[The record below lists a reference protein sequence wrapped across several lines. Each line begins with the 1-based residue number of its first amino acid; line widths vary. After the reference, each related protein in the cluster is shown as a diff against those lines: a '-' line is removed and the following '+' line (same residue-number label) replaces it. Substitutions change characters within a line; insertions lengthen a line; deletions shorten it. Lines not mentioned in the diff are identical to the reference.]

1 MARLVKQLLTTPKM
15 SLKLRHGQN
24 FMYQLHSRNDQNEE
38 KSAGNVPFTKKL
50 LAIHLKT
57 QCKCMVSEETQISY

>member
-38 KSAGNVPFTKKL
+38 KDAEKDPSQKEI
-50 LAIHLKT
+50 LAIHLNT
-57 QCKCMVSEETQISY
+57 QCKCTVSEETQIRY